1 MTDRS
6 ARVVAPAVLAL
17 FAALGAVMGDRPL
30 PLGVAVAAGVAGL
43 GGVAAWRGLE
53 DRPLAVVHL
62 VAAAGIVVLGHDA
75 SANLAWMGIC
85 LLTGWVTLWAAA
97 PLGFAY
103 GAAMVLALLGEWALE
118 PSEPGWMA
126 WVAGTLFTLVAC
138 HFARRLRETVVELEA
153 AQHELAERSRAEERT
168 RIAGEVHDVIG
179 HALTVSLLHITSARL
194 ALDEEPDEARAALEE
209 AERLS
214 RQSLDEVRATVGLMR
229 ADAAG
234 ETAPLPDATAIP
246 ALVESFRRAGAAVE
260 LAVEGDLAAVRSARG
275 LAAYRVVQEG
285 LTNATKHAPGRP
297 VSVAVHVTDQEVEV
311 TVTND
316 GWPAT
321 GATAP
326 PQGAGLRGM
335 SDRVTGLGGR
345 LDAGPV
351 ADGWRVEAV
360 LPA

>member
-1 MTDRS
+1 MSDRL
-6 ARVVAPAVLAL
+6 ARVIAPAVLTL
-17 FAALGAVMGDRPL
+17 FAALGVVMGDRPL
-30 PLGVAVAAGVAGL
+30 PLGTVIAVAVAGL
-43 GGVAAWRGLE
+43 GVVAAWLALE
-53 DRPLAVVHL
+53 DQPLAVVML
-62 VAAAGIVVLGHDA
+62 LAAGGMVALGHA
-75 SANLAWMGIC
+75 GSANLVWMGIC
-85 LLTGWVTLWAAA
+85 LLTGWVALCSST
-97 PLGFAY
+97 PVGVGY
-103 GAAMVLALLGEWALE
+103 GVVTMLALLGEWAQQTE
-118 PSEPGWMA
+118 EPGWMA
-126 WVAGTLFTLVAC
+126 WIVGTLFTLVVC
-138 HFARRLRETVVELEA
+138 HFARRLRETVVDLGA
-153 AQHELAERSRAEERT
+153 AQHQLAERTRAEERT
-168 RIAGEVHDVIG
+168 RIAAEVHDVIG

-194 ALDEEPDEARAALEE
+194 ALDEDPEEARAALEE

-229 ADAAG
+229 TDGPG

-246 ALVESFRRAGAAVE
+246 ALVDSFRRAGAAVD
-260 LAVEGDLAAVRSARG
+260 LTVAGDLPAVGSARG

-297 VSVAVHVTDQEVEV
+297 VRVAVHVTDEEVEV

-316 GWPAT
+316 GTPF

-326 PQGAGLRGM
+326 PGAGLRGM